1 MSKPMSKRSAS
12 RSLLLI
18 AAIAASSPATLGA
31 QAEQETLETARITVV
46 SPAEGVEVYIG
57 PATLGSSVP
66 NEALGFN
73 TPELLVGSTYSQ
85 GAPPVT
91 LAVPPGE
98 HYVAVMTH
106 DVPAEVQKR
115 YGSSG
120 SPGIAVIAGC
130 MTLSSPE
137 NPGEEI
143 VLVTRSST
151 IVWGGKLLKVSV
163 AANEEKRLEVADL
176 FAFVE

>member
-1 MSKPMSKRSAS
+1 MSKRSS
-12 RSLLLI
+12 IRPLLLI
-18 AAIAASSPATLGA
+18 AAIAAWCPAALRA
-31 QAEQETLETARITVV
+31 QAAPEAPGATARITVA
-46 SPAEGVEVYIG
+46 SPLEGLEVYIG
-57 PATLGSSVP
+57 PATLGSSVA

-73 TPELLVGSTYSQ
+73 TPEILVGSEYSQ

-91 LAVPPGE
+91 LAVEPGE

-106 DVPAEVQKR
+106 DVPAEVKKR

-120 SPGIAVIAGC
+120 SSGFAVIEGC
-130 MTLSSPE
+130 MTLSSPT

-143 VLVTRSST
+143 VLITRNST

-163 AANEEKRLEVADL
+163 AENEEARLEVGDL
-176 FAFVE
+176 FSFAE